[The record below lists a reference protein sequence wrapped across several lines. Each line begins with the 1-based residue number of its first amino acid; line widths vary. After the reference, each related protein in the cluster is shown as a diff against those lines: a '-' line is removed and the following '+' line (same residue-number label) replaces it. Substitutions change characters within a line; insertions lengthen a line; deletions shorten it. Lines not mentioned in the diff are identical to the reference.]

1 MVEASFVKNSVVKAR
16 GPIICG
22 FLGAYTAR
30 KAGVFSVSYNVR
42 ESTPEPDQAQLTA
55 NFLRNLDPKYTPV

>member
-1 MVEASFVKNSVVKAR
+1 MVEVLFVKNGIVKAH

-22 FLGAYTAR
+22 FLGAYTGQ

-42 ESTPEPDQAQLTA
+42 ESTPIPDQAQLTA
-55 NFLRNLDPKYTPV
+55 NF